1 MDLIVEQVEV
11 LAASIPD
18 KPGGLATVL
27 TTLRDAGA
35 DLQWIIARRSPD
47 RLGEGV
53 VFITPLQGDHEMQA
67 AAVAGFNVSQK
78 QHCVRVTG
86 RNQPGI
92 AAALTEDLA
101 EAGINL
107 RGFSAAAIDSQ
118 FVAYI
123 AVDSQEAVDKA
134 MAVLKAV

>member
-1 MDLIVEQVEV
+1 
-11 LAASIPD
+11 
-18 KPGGLATVL
+18 
-27 TTLRDAGA
+27 
-35 DLQWIIARRSPD
+35 
-47 RLGEGV
+47 
-53 VFITPLQGDHEMQA
+53 MQA

>member
-1 MDLIVEQVEV
+1 
-11 LAASIPD
+11 
-18 KPGGLATVL
+18 
-27 TTLRDAGA
+27 
-35 DLQWIIARRSPD
+35 PD

-118 FVAYI
+118 FVA
-123 AVDSQEAVDKA
+123 
-134 MAVLKAV
+134 